1 MLAVLLTTA
10 GSGPA
15 HGSVGSASPP
25 AAAAAAGKGPTK
37 QTRLNIP
44 KWQPNLS
51 TQSTPA
57 AAAAQAGEVGRQ
69 LAGSMLSRS
78 G

>member
-1 MLAVLLTTA
+1 MLLVLLTTA
-10 GSGPA
+10 GSWPA
-15 HGSVGSASPP
+15 KGSAGVATHPA

-57 AAAAQAGEVGRQ
+57 AAAAHGGEVGRQ
-69 LAGSMLSRS
+69 LGRSMLSTD
-78 G
+78 